1 MNVYDFIFF
10 MFFFFKQKTAYEMRI
25 SDWSSD
31 VCSSDLVPQRLEERV
46 GEAQRHDVL
55 HRLLAEIVVDAEDLV
70 LLEDRADGVVHRLRG
85 PGVLADRLFQHHAR
99 LPADQALP
107 CRGLAD
113 RPEQPG
119 GDGQV
124 EQAAEGIG
132 GAGIGRASCG
142 EGVGK
147 YV

>member
-1 MNVYDFIFF
+1 
-10 MFFFFKQKTAYEMRI
+10 MRKM
-25 SDWSSD
+25 
-31 VCSSDLVPQRLEERV
+31 
-46 GEAQRHDVL
+46 
-55 HRLLAEIVVDAEDLV
+55 V

-113 RPEQPG
+113 RPEQLG

-124 EQAAEGIG
+124 EQADEGIG
-132 GAGIGRASCG
+132 VAEVALPFRPAFVAGPVPRAVAPAPEEAVDARRIAPARSARTPESNGRATGG
-142 EGVGK
+142 E
-147 YV
+147 